1 MKIRFRALCVATILV
16 GCTSSEPSKPAGT
29 GAAGNGATSGTAGTG
44 AAGSGTT
51 SGTAG
56 TGTTSGTA
64 GTGTTAGTAGSGTTT
79 GAAGNGATSGTAGT
93 GTTSGTAGSGTAGGA
108 AGGTGTAG
116 SGAGTAGAAGA
127 GGGAGAAGAAGS
139 GAAGAGAGGSQVPAD
154 YTGKPLGGTPQSIPG
169 MIQIESYDTG
179 GSGVAYHASGNGH
192 GSLCGVTRTDLID
205 LNCTGQ
211 AGSPTDQTQGT
222 CAKLT
227 GDVYLGYIG
236 TGDWLN
242 YTVNVKEAGTYA
254 ISTHVGVAG
263 NTKLM
268 FTFTPTVK
276 TAALALTGTS
286 GCGVESYHVW
296 NVESIGTIAL
306 QPGTY
311 VMRLDFVAAGLNIDW
326 VAFTKM

>member
-1 MKIRFRALCVATILV
+1 MKTRLFALCLASLLV
-16 GCTSSEPSKPAGT
+16 GCTSSAPSRTGTAGT
-29 GAAGNGATSGTAGTG
+29 SGATGTAGTG
-44 AAGSGTT
+44 APGTAGSGSPQGTAGT
-51 SGTAG
+51 SVGTAG
-56 TGTTSGTA
+56 TGSGTA
-64 GTGTTAGTAGSGTTT
+64 GDT
-79 GAAGNGATSGTAGT
+79 
-93 GTTSGTAGSGTAGGA
+93 
-108 AGGTGTAG
+108 GGTGTAG
-116 SGAGTAGAAGA
+116 ASGAPGTGGSTAGAAGSTAGTAGTAGGSGAAGTAGASGSGGTAGASGSTGTAGAGTAG
-127 GGGAGAAGAAGS
+127 S
-139 GAAGAGAGGSQVPAD
+139 GAGGSQVPAT
-154 YTGKPLGGTPQSIPG
+154 YTGRPFGGTPQPIPG

-179 GSGVAYHASGNGH
+179 GEGVAYHASGNGH
-192 GSLCGVTRTDLID
+192 GQLCGVTRTDLID

-242 YTVNVKEAGTYA
+242 YTVNVQQAGTYA

-263 NTKLM
+263 NPKLQ
-268 FTFTPTVK
+268 FTFSPTVQ
-276 TAALALTGTS
+276 TAALPLTGTS

-296 NVESIGTIAL
+296 TVENNIGTIAL

-311 VMRLDFVAAGLNIDW
+311 VMQLKFVAAGLNIDW

>member
-1 MKIRFRALCVATILV
+1 MKTRLLSLTFATILI
-16 GCTSSEPSKPAGT
+16 GCTSSPPSHPAGT
-29 GAAGNGATSGTAGTG
+29 GTGGNGVTGTGGSTTTGTGGSTATGTGGSTTTGTGGSTTGTGGSTTTGTGGDTTTGTGGSGG

-51 SGTAG
+51 GTGGSGGSAVAG
-56 TGTTSGTA
+56 TG
-64 GTGTTAGTAGSGTTT
+64 GS
-79 GAAGNGATSGTAGT
+79 
-93 GTTSGTAGSGTAGGA
+93 GGA
-108 AGGTGTAG
+108 AGGA
-116 SGAGTAGAAGA
+116 SGAGGATG
-127 GGGAGAAGAAGS
+127 GSGGATGGATGT
-139 GAAGAGAGGSQVPAD
+139 GGSTVGS
-154 YTGKPLGGTPQSIPG
+154 YTGKPFGGTAQAIPG
-169 MIQIESYDTG
+169 TIQIESYDTG
-179 GSGVAYHASGNGH
+179 GSGVAYKASGNGH

-211 AGSPTDQTQGT
+211 AGSPKDQTQGT
-222 CAKLT
+222 CAALT

-242 YTVNVKEAGTYA
+242 YTVQVAQAGTYA

-263 NTKLM
+263 GTTKLR

-276 TAALALTGTS
+276 TADLALMGTS

-296 NVESIGTIAL
+296 ATENIGTIDL

-311 VMRLDFVAAGLNIDW
+311 VMRLDFVSAGLNIDW